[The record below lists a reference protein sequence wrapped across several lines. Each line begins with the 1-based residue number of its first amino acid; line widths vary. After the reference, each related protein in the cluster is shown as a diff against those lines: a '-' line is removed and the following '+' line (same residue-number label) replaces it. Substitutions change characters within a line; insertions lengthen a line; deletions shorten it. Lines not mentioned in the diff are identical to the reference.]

1 MLAVQPP
8 CVALIFP
15 HASAETSNTGSNLR
29 VGVLYGFFPVAV
41 AGVFSLALFS
51 VFNGSSKVQYR
62 WPHFAVVA
70 GEERCPTLAAPL
82 SHANIKRAMVQTAQL
97 CEDMMLQALTL

>member
-1 MLAVQPP
+1 MLPVQPP
-8 CVALIFP
+8 CVGLIFP

-51 VFNGSSKVQYR
+51 VFNGSSQDSISMAPFRSGCRRGGVSHTGSATKPCKYK
-62 WPHFAVVA
+62 A
-70 GEERCPTLAAPL
+70 GHGPNRATL
-82 SHANIKRAMVQTAQL
+82 
-97 CEDMMLQALTL
+97 